1 MKFYRSHGDVQFRG
15 DLFVRPIPNHRMKYL
30 FLPGAQRCGGRRG
43 APFIKERLRSRY
55 QPVRKPA
62 CGRPQ
67 DRKIC
72 WFRTANQAL
81 HREQT
86 CHSLDDAIFVGM
98 RIGLELGQR
107 RGLVAEKQ
115 QVGLSWFTLTFAL
128 NELLKLPYFL
138 HSSLLPLL
146 PGMVGCQAPRCDLT
160 SDAYF
165 AANRKSHYR
174 KDR

>member
-43 APFIKERLRSRY
+43 APFIKERLSSRY
-55 QPVRKPA
+55 QPVRKA
-62 CGRPQ
+62 SFGRHQ
-67 DRKIC
+67 DRKIG